1 MTSANLFHRVRNAL
15 EHAHVPYML
24 TGSIASSVH
33 GTPRATHNVDIVIA
47 PDHDSLSVLL
57 DSFSESE
64 YYVSRE
70 AALAALSSEGQFNVI
85 DFNTGWKIDFI
96 IFKSTPF
103 GRDAF
108 ARRLTM
114 ELEGIP
120 LSIASAEDVLV
131 SKLDWARRA
140 SSERQLDDVAGIIL
154 EQGASLDT
162 AYVEHWVTLLGLT
175 SQWNAAKAR
184 AI

>member
-1 MTSANLFHRVRNAL
+1 
-15 EHAHVPYML
+15 
-24 TGSIASSVH
+24 
-33 GTPRATHNVDIVIA
+33 
-47 PDHDSLSVLL
+47 
-57 DSFSESE
+57 
-64 YYVSRE
+64 
-70 AALAALSSEGQFNVI
+70 
-85 DFNTGWKIDFI
+85 
-96 IFKSTPF
+96 
-103 GRDAF
+103 
-108 ARRLTM
+108 M

-131 SKLDWARRA
+131 SKLDWAQRA

-162 AYVEHWVTLLGLT
+162 AYVENWVTLLGLT

>member
-1 MTSANLFHRVRNAL
+1 
-15 EHAHVPYML
+15 
-24 TGSIASSVH
+24 
-33 GTPRATHNVDIVIA
+33 
-47 PDHDSLSVLL
+47 
-57 DSFSESE
+57 
-64 YYVSRE
+64 
-70 AALAALSSEGQFNVI
+70 
-85 DFNTGWKIDFI
+85 
-96 IFKSTPF
+96 
-103 GRDAF
+103 
-108 ARRLTM
+108 M

>member
-1 MTSANLFHRVRNAL
+1 
-15 EHAHVPYML
+15 ML

-70 AALAALSSEGQFNVI
+70 AALAALSSEGQFNV
-85 DFNTGWKIDFI
+85 IDFI

-162 AYVEHWVTLLGLT
+162 AYVENWVTLLGLT

>member
-1 MTSANLFHRVRNAL
+1 
-15 EHAHVPYML
+15 ML
-24 TGSIASSVH
+24 TGSIASSIH
-33 GTPRATHNVDIVIA
+33 GTPRATHDVDIVIA
-47 PDHDSLSVLL
+47 PDRDSLSVLL

-85 DFNTGWKIDFI
+85 DFTTGWKIDFI
-96 IFKSTPF
+96 IRKSTPF

-108 ARRLTM
+108 ARRITM

-140 SSERQLDDVAGIIL
+140 PSERQLDDVAGIIM

-175 SQWNAAKAR
+175 FQWNAAKAR
-184 AI
+184 AIE

>member
-1 MTSANLFHRVRNAL
+1 
-15 EHAHVPYML
+15 ML

-85 DFNTGWKIDFI
+85 DFI

-120 LSIASAEDVLV
+120 LSIASAEDILV
-131 SKLDWARRA
+131 SKLDWAQRA

>member
-1 MTSANLFHRVRNAL
+1 MTSANLFNRVRNAL

-85 DFNTGWKIDFI
+85 DFI

-108 ARRLTM
+108 ARRLTV

-120 LSIASAEDVLV
+120 LSITSAEDVLV
-131 SKLDWARRA
+131 SKLDWAQRT
-140 SSERQLDDVAGIIL
+140 SSERQLAAVNATRPLRSSSNSHHECSVIAIIVMTPCAGP
-154 EQGASLDT
+154 
-162 AYVEHWVTLLGLT
+162 
-175 SQWNAAKAR
+175 
-184 AI
+184 

>member
-1 MTSANLFHRVRNAL
+1 MTSANLFNRVRNAL

-70 AALAALSSEGQFNVI
+70 AALAALSSEGQFNS
-85 DFNTGWKIDFI
+85 
-96 IFKSTPF
+96 STSSFSNPH
-103 GRDAF
+103 R
-108 ARRLTM
+108 
-114 ELEGIP
+114 
-120 LSIASAEDVLV
+120 SAVTH
-131 SKLDWARRA
+131 SR
-140 SSERQLDDVAGIIL
+140 G
-154 EQGASLDT
+154 GSLWSWR
-162 AYVEHWVTLLGLT
+162 EFRF
-175 SQWNAAKAR
+175 Q
-184 AI
+184 

>member
-1 MTSANLFHRVRNAL
+1 MTSANLFNRVPNAL

-47 PDHDSLSVLL
+47 PDRDSLSVLF
-57 DSFSESE
+57 DSLSESE

-85 DFNTGWKIDFI
+85 DFTTGWKIDFI
-96 IFKSTPF
+96 ILKSTPF

-108 ARRLTM
+108 PRRLTM

-131 SKLDWARRA
+131 SKLDWARRT
-140 SSERQLDDVAGIIL
+140 SSERQLAAVNTTRPLRSLSKSHHGCSVIAIIVITPCAGP
-154 EQGASLDT
+154 
-162 AYVEHWVTLLGLT
+162 
-175 SQWNAAKAR
+175 
-184 AI
+184 

>member
-1 MTSANLFHRVRNAL
+1 MTSANLFNRVRNAL

-47 PDHDSLSVLL
+47 PDRDSLSVLL
-57 DSFSESE
+57 DSFSESD

-85 DFNTGWKIDFI
+85 DFI

-108 ARRLTM
+108 ARRLTV

-120 LSIASAEDVLV
+120 LSITSAEDVLV
-131 SKLDWARRA
+131 SKLDWAQRT
-140 SSERQLDDVAGIIL
+140 SSERQLAAVNATRPLRSSSNSHHECSVIAIIVMTPCAGP
-154 EQGASLDT
+154 
-162 AYVEHWVTLLGLT
+162 
-175 SQWNAAKAR
+175 
-184 AI
+184 